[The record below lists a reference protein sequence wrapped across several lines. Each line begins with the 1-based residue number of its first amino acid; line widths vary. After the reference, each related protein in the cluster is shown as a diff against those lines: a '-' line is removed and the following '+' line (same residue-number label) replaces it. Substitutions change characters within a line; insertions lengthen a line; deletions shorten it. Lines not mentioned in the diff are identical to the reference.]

1 MSSPLVIVNTGCA
14 NISSVKFAFERLGVQ
29 VDVSDDVKVIAKAKR
44 VILPGV
50 GSAPAAMS
58 SINSKAL
65 ADCLRSLT
73 QPTLGVC
80 LGMQLMVT
88 DSEEGEFGKTDL
100 TKTLDLI
107 PGRVKRMQVGK
118 LRLPHMGWN
127 RVNSK
132 YENPLFAGI
141 PDGEHFYFVHSFAIE
156 DYENTLATCHY
167 AASNAAKSPSNT
179 LDAEQVKADIGMTF
193 SAAIHKDNF
202 FGVQFHPERSSDAGA
217 QLLKNFIQL

>member
-1 MSSPLVIVNTGCA
+1 MSNSLVIVNTGCA
-14 NISSVKFAFERLGVQ
+14 NISSVKFAFERLGIQ
-29 VDVSDDVKVIAKAKR
+29 VDVSDDVKVIAKAPR
-44 VILPGV
+44 VLLPGV

-58 SINSKAL
+58 SIHKKGL
-65 ADCLRSLT
+65 ADCLRALT

-88 DSEEGEFGKTDL
+88 DSEEGQFGKTDL
-100 TKTLDLI
+100 TQTLSLI
-107 PGRVKRMQVGK
+107 PGRVKRMQVGQ

-132 YENPLFAGI
+132 YDNPLFAGI
-141 PDGEHFYFVHSFAIE
+141 PQGEHFYFVHSFAVN
-156 DYENTLATCHY
+156 DYEHTLATCEY
-167 AASNAAKSPSNT
+167 GPAQALVNDSGETNNGA
-179 LDAEQVKADIGMTF
+179 F

-202 FGVQFHPERSSDAGA
+202 FGVQFHPERSSEAGA